1 VAGLA
6 AGEGV
11 DGVGDLGGGVLAE
24 HGEDGDDVGGQPVGQ
39 AGLAEPVEGGG
50 VGDGDELDRA
60 AGRLRQLGGDVWK
73 VTDSGPVSS

>member
-1 VAGLA
+1 MAGLA
-6 AGEGV
+6 GGEGV

-24 HGEDGDDVGGQPVGQ
+24 HGEDGDDVGGHPVGQ

-50 VGDGDELDRA
+50 VGDGDELDRRPVASDSWA
-60 AGRLRQLGGDVWK
+60 ATSWK